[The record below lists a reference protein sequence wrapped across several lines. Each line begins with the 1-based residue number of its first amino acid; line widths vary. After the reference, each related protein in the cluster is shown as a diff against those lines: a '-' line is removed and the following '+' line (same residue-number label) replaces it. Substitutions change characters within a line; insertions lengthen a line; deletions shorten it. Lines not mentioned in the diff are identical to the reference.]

1 MSGMRPRLT
10 RCAGRLAA
18 GVLLLV
24 SAGTPLR
31 ADDGYE
37 LWLRYVLVSDA
48 ARLAQYRS
56 AITQIVVEGDSPT
69 LDLVRDELTRGLGGL
84 LGRELPTSAR
94 SVHAGAV
101 IVGTRASSPLVAALP
116 LAAQLRAVGRE
127 GFLIRA
133 MRVRGK
139 PAIVIAGN
147 SDVGV
152 LYGAFALLRQL
163 QTQRPL
169 KGLAITS
176 APRVQL
182 RMLDHWDN
190 LDRSVDRGYAGGSIW
205 SWAELPGTVS
215 SRYADYARANASLGI
230 NAVVVTGPNV
240 NARVLTP
247 EYLRKAGAI
256 ADALRPFGIRIFLTA
271 RFGAPIEI
279 GGLATADPLDPVV
292 RQWWRHKVDEVYAA
306 IPDFGGF
313 LVQGNAEGQPGPET
327 YRRTHA
333 DGANLL
339 ADALVPHGGLV
350 LWRAYISSDRTSPD
364 RVREIY
370 DELVPLDGDFRRN
383 VMVQLKNGPLD
394 FQPREPFNPVLG
406 AMPRTPLLLE
416 FQLTKEYLGNDT
428 HLVYLG
434 TLMEEV
440 LHADTFRKGKGSTVA
455 RVVDGSLHGSARSG
469 MAGVAN
475 IGSDRN
481 WTGSIFDQA
490 NWYAFGRLAWD
501 PTLSSGVVAEDWVRS
516 TLSNDSTVVATVRA
530 MMMAS
535 REAAVS
541 YMTPLGLTSMTAAS
555 NHYGPAPWVTN
566 GRPDWTPAYYHRA
579 DATGI
584 GFDRTAT
591 GSNAVEQ
598 YAEPIRA
605 RYGNRESV
613 PDSLLLW
620 FHHVGWRERLSTGRT
635 VWDELVSRYYAGVDS
650 VHAMQR
656 AWSTLAGKIDEERFR
671 QVQGALA
678 IQEREA
684 RWWRDASLR
693 YFQTQSRLPIPSHYE
708 QPARPL
714 DFYMRLRCPAD
725 PRRPRCDAVR

>member
-1 MSGMRPRLT
+1 MSGMHHRLT

-18 GVLLLV
+18 GALLLV
-24 SAGTPLR
+24 CAAGPLR
-31 ADDGYE
+31 ADDGYD
-37 LWLRYVLVSDA
+37 LWLRYVPVSDA
-48 ARLAQYRS
+48 GRLAQYRA
-56 AITQIVVEGDSPT
+56 AIARIVVQGDSPS
-69 LDLVRDELTRGLGGL
+69 LDAVRDELTKGLSGL
-84 LGRELPTSAR
+84 LDRAVSADSR
-94 SVHAGAV
+94 ALRGGAV
-101 IVGTRASSPLVAALP
+101 IAGTRSSSPIIAGLP
-116 LAAQLRAVGRE
+116 LAADLRAVGRE
-127 GFLIRA
+127 GYLVRA
-133 MRVRGK
+133 MMVRGK
-139 PAIVIAGN
+139 PAIVVAGN

-152 LYGAFALLRQL
+152 LYGAFALLRHL

-169 KGLAITS
+169 KRLAIAS
-176 APRVQL
+176 APRIQL

-205 SWAELPGTVS
+205 NWAELPGTVS
-215 SRYADYARANASLGI
+215 PRYRDYARANAALGI

-247 EYLRKAGAI
+247 EYLRKASAL
-256 ADALRPFGIRIFLTA
+256 ADELRPYGIRIFLTA

-292 RQWWRHKVDEVYAA
+292 RQWWRHKVDEVYAV

-313 LVQGNAEGQPGPET
+313 LVQGNAEGQPGPDT
-327 YRRTHA
+327 YGRTHA

-339 ADALVPHGGLV
+339 ADAVVPHGGV
-350 LWRAYISSDRTSPD
+350 VIWRAYISGDRTSAD

-383 VMVQLKNGPLD
+383 VMVQVKNGPLD

-406 AMPRTPLLLE
+406 AMPRTPLVLE
-416 FQLTKEYLGNDT
+416 LQLTKEYLGNDT

-434 TLMEEV
+434 PLMEEV
-440 LHADTFRKGKGSTVA
+440 LRADTFRKGKGSTVA
-455 RVVDGSLHGSARSG
+455 RVVDGSLHGAARSG
-469 MAGVAN
+469 IAGVAN
-475 IGSDRN
+475 IGTDRN

-490 NWYAFGRLAWD
+490 NWYAFGRFAWD
-501 PTLSSGVVAEDWVRS
+501 PTLSSRAVAEEWVRT
-516 TLSNDSTVVATVRA
+516 TLSNDSAVVATVPS

-591 GSNAVEQ
+591 GSNAIDQ
-598 YAEPIRA
+598 YAEPVRA
-605 RYGNRESV
+605 RYANRATV

-620 FHHVGWRERLSTGRT
+620 FHHVGWRERLATGRT

-650 VHAMQR
+650 VRAMQR
-656 AWSTLAGKIDEERFR
+656 AWNSLAGKIDDDRFR
-671 QVQGALA
+671 QVQGSLV

-693 YFQTQSRLPIPSHYE
+693 YFQTRSRLPIPSQYE

-714 DFYMRLRCPAD
+714 EFYMRLRCPAD
-725 PRRPRCDAVR
+725 PRRPRCDALR